1 MRSDRHRAC
10 SLVKRRRGGQSHG
23 TARRLRE
30 KSPRYIAEIAP
41 RYIAEIRPRCAGRG
55 RGASD
60 PGGISAVHLGDISR
74 RYISACISAMY
85 LTEAEGKYA
94 ERVAFG
100 GTERLKR
107 RARVDPL
114 REIRRDQA
122 EIAASGAHRSAV

>member
-1 MRSDRHRAC
+1 MERPVACARS
-10 SLVKRRRGGQSHG
+10 RRD
-23 TARRLRE
+23 T
-30 KSPRYIAEIAP
+30 SPRYGRDVLAEAAVLVIPAVS
-41 RYIAEIRPRCAGRG
+41 RRF
-55 RGASD
+55 
-60 PGGISAVHLGDISR
+60 ISAIYLGDISR
-74 RYISACISAMY
+74 RCISAMYLSAMY
-85 LTEAEGKYA
+85 LTEAEGKHA